1 MLGVPVFGWVIA
13 LVLSASL
20 CALQY
25 FKLIRDSGGWKSGW
39 IWAGACRFLAWFTL
53 ILLLFNPWWI
63 RISQWVQD
71 PVLLV
76 YTDASKSIS
85 AKDQARWLTIKSTIE
100 KTQGVK
106 VQAYS
111 ASDAVV
117 VQGQSQGLNPY
128 HTNLSSVIQ
137 HVNQVATNL
146 PVAGVVWFTD
156 GINNEG
162 RNPQFEPFAPGIPLV
177 AVGAGDANPQID
189 ASVEAVQCNDEAF
202 LGNSFSVEISVRSQR
217 LKSQPLK
224 IQLKAGADIKEV
236 LWVPSSDQDWKR
248 IAFEIK
254 PKVKG
259 QLPLQV
265 SVSGGKGDE
274 NRANNE
280 RVKYVKVVDE
290 RKKVSILYG
299 APHPDVAALKS
310 ALELGGQFIVQSL
323 PMVKMEAEADVY
335 ILHGWKFQS
344 QQELKKMAA
353 WVATGKAL
361 WIFSTDAQN
370 VAGLGK
376 ITGQSGELTS
386 SRNWQEV
393 QPHWNGNE
401 TSWGMDEKE
410 TSRWRDFPPVYAPVS
425 KPSIPEGAEV
435 LLYQRWSGVNTQL
448 PLMVHWQKESAA
460 LAQFFG
466 EGIWRWRMQERALQ
480 GDALAFDAWVRRSV
494 GMLVSAAAVKKPLEI
509 LLLSRAFD
517 LRDRIFARV
526 VCRDKSGMVDENLD
540 RQMTLVDDKGTSRR
554 VNLSKE
560 GQGWVANL
568 VGLLPGQYQLKAQ
581 SGGGKFQAEALF
593 TVVDQPAEL
602 LNTQANHGVLKRMAD
617 QTGGAFLTLKN
628 GDSLASVLSKIIV
641 AKPVMKSQ
649 TQNKHWWDMW
659 GWMLLVV
666 LLFGA
671 EWSIRRFL
679 GKY

>member
-39 IWAGACRFLAWFTL
+39 IWAGACRFLTWFTL

-63 RISQWVQD
+63 RVSQWVQD

-85 AKDQARWLTIKSTIE
+85 AEDQARWLNIKSTIE

-117 VQGQSQGLNPY
+117 VQGQSRGLNPY

-137 HVNQVATNL
+137 HANQVATNM

-162 RNPQFEPFAPGIPLV
+162 RNPQFEPFVPGIPLV

-202 LGNSFSVEISVRSQR
+202 LGNSFSVEISVKSQR

-259 QLPLQV
+259 QLPLKV

-280 RVKYVKVVDE
+280 RVKNVKVVDE
-290 RKKVSILYG
+290 KKKSVDFVWCASSRCSGFEIGIGIGWTIHCAVVADSENGGGSGCLYFAWLEISIATRIEKNGRLGGRGESPLDFFNRCTECGGFGQNNRAIGRVSI
-299 APHPDVAALKS
+299 
-310 ALELGGQFIVQSL
+310 E
-323 PMVKMEAEADVY
+323 
-335 ILHGWKFQS
+335 
-344 QQELKKMAA
+344 
-353 WVATGKAL
+353 
-361 WIFSTDAQN
+361 
-370 VAGLGK
+370 
-376 ITGQSGELTS
+376 
-386 SRNWQEV
+386 
-393 QPHWNGNE
+393 
-401 TSWGMDEKE
+401 
-410 TSRWRDFPPVYAPVS
+410 
-425 KPSIPEGAEV
+425 
-435 LLYQRWSGVNTQL
+435 
-448 PLMVHWQKESAA
+448 QKLARSAA
-460 LAQFFG
+460 T
-466 EGIWRWRMQERALQ
+466 
-480 GDALAFDAWVRRSV
+480 
-494 GMLVSAAAVKKPLEI
+494 LEW
-509 LLLSRAFD
+509 
-517 LRDRIFARV
+517 
-526 VCRDKSGMVDENLD
+526 
-540 RQMTLVDDKGTSRR
+540 Q
-554 VNLSKE
+554 
-560 GQGWVANL
+560 
-568 VGLLPGQYQLKAQ
+568 
-581 SGGGKFQAEALF
+581 
-593 TVVDQPAEL
+593 
-602 LNTQANHGVLKRMAD
+602 
-617 QTGGAFLTLKN
+617 
-628 GDSLASVLSKIIV
+628 
-641 AKPVMKSQ
+641 
-649 TQNKHWWDMW
+649 
-659 GWMLLVV
+659 
-666 LLFGA
+666 
-671 EWSIRRFL
+671 
-679 GKY
+679 